1 MEMDLSHEMT
11 SEKASERESS
21 ELSAPGSKANAN
33 ASENAPAPARSI
45 RHELR
50 TPINQI
56 IGYSE
61 MLGEQAT
68 EEGHEQY
75 LDDLQ
80 KIGIAAR
87 ELLEK
92 VEALPLDGSRGQPA
106 GLRRSSDAPEVKSGE
121 YVAPASASS
130 PAPGEED
137 EAVSAKILVV
147 DDVELNR
154 SMLSRRLERKGF
166 RVETAEG
173 GREALDKIRD
183 SDFDII
189 LLDIMMP
196 DVSGYDVLKETRKTR
211 SPLELPIIMATAK
224 DQGEDVVSAFKLG
237 ANDYLTK
244 PIDFPVA
251 LARIQTQL
259 SRKRAMEEAR
269 RLTVEL
275 ERHNHFIRKTF
286 GRYLSREVV
295 ESLLATPEGLK
306 LGGEKRTITI
316 LMSDLRGFSALSEKL
331 DPEQVV
337 TVLNNYLGKMAEI
350 VTSHNGTIDEFI
362 GDAILALFG
371 APIARE
377 DDAERA
383 VACALQM
390 QLAMRE
396 VNEENRRFG
405 YPELEMGIAVNT
417 GECVVGNIGSQKRA
431 KYGVVGSHVNL
442 TGRIESYT
450 VGGQILI
457 SRSTALAVRDGGG
470 GELKL
475 GDELQ
480 LGAKGFK
487 EPVTVHDLLGV
498 GGKYRLELPE
508 RSGEMRPLIR
518 EIPLQIE
525 PIEGKHVSEESVP
538 GRLLSLSMREA
549 TVASEKPME
558 RLANLRIRF
567 TGLNGVIIPGDLY
580 AKVTSVA
587 AGEGRYTVRFTSVP
601 EEIKSFL
608 RSTLANDVA

>member
-1 MEMDLSHEMT
+1 MMSK
-11 SEKASERESS
+11 KAS
-21 ELSAPGSKANAN
+21 APVKSV
-33 ASENAPAPARSI
+33 

-61 MLGEQAT
+61 MLGEQAA
-68 EEGHEQY
+68 EEGHESY
-75 LDDLQ
+75 VADLG
-80 KIGIAAR
+80 KIGVAAR
-87 ELLEK
+87 DLLAK
-92 VEALPLDGSRGQPA
+92 IDALPLDGGAASGAPRPA
-106 GLRRSSDAPEVKSGE
+106 VPEVKSGE
-121 YVAPASASS
+121 YVAPAASS
-130 PAPGEED
+130 PSASPNGDADSERPP
-137 EAVSAKILVV
+137 AKILVV

-154 SMLSRRLERKGF
+154 SMLSRRLERKGYQ
-166 RVETAEG
+166 VEMAEG
-173 GREALDKIRD
+173 GQEALDKI
-183 SDFDII
+183 SQGSFDVV

-196 DVSGYDVLKETRKTR
+196 DVSGYDVLEEVRKTR
-211 SPLELPIIMATAK
+211 TPMELPIIMATAK

-237 ANDYLTK
+237 ANDYITK

-251 LARIQTQL
+251 LARLETQL

-275 ERHNHFIRKTF
+275 ERHNQFIRKTF

-295 ESLLATPEGLK
+295 ESLLATPEGLQ

-337 TVLNNYLGKMAEI
+337 TVLNNYLGKMADI
-350 VTSHNGTIDEFI
+350 VTAHNGTIDEFI

-390 QLAMRE
+390 QLAMLE
-396 VNEENRRFG
+396 VNEENRASG

-457 SRSTALAVRDGGG
+457 SKSTAAAAGCD
-470 GELKL
+470 LKL

-487 EPVTVHDLLGV
+487 EPVTVYELLGMR
-498 GGKYRLELPE
+498 GKYELQLPA
-508 RSGEMRPLIR
+508 RGEELRALIR
-518 EIPLQIE
+518 EIPVQIE
-525 PIEGKHVSEESVP
+525 VIEGKHLSGTTIP
-538 GRLLSLSMREA
+538 GKLSSLSMREA
-549 TVASEKPME
+549 TIATATPIE

-580 AKVTSVA
+580 GKVTSA
-587 AGEGRYTVRFTSVP
+587 AASSEEQLTVRFTSVP
-601 EEIKSFL
+601 DEIKSFL
-608 RSTLANDVA
+608 RSTLANDIA